1 MQLLIMLQISKG
13 HFPLNLPPVPVKVA
27 SKSILVMLLHLNIL
41 KHPSVTDPVKPDP
54 VDFFPSPSQNLASPV
69 PDKIFNFSQVSL
81 WLLQCDFYI
90 PSIYHNSCVC
100 LTAANQGPDRKG

>member
-1 MQLLIMLQISKG
+1 MFFWGGLTRGAPSMQLLIMLQKFSKG
-13 HFPLNLPPVPVKVA
+13 HFPLNLPPVSVKVA

-69 PDKIFNFSQVSL
+69 PGKIFPGSV
-81 WLLQCDFYI
+81 
-90 PSIYHNSCVC
+90 
-100 LTAANQGPDRKG
+100 

>member
-27 SKSILVMLLHLNIL
+27 SKSILVMLLHINTL

-54 VDFFPSPSQNLASPV
+54 VDF
-69 PDKIFNFSQVSL
+69 
-81 WLLQCDFYI
+81 I
-90 PSIYHNSCVC
+90 P
-100 LTAANQGPDRKG
+100 